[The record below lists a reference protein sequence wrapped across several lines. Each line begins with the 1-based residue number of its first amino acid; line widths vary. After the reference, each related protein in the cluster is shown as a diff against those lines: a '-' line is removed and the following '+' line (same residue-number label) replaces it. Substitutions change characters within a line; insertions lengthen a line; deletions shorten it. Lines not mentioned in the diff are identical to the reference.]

1 MEQHWS
7 PRIYTNRVTRPSRRP
22 IKMPLRTRVTDLL
35 KIDHPIIQG
44 GMHHV
49 GYASLAAAVS
59 NAGGLGTITALT
71 QRTPELLRDEIR
83 KCKALCQHKP
93 FAVNFTLL
101 PSLAPPDYQAYAD
114 VIVDEKVPVVETA
127 GRNPGQWISFFKKH
141 GITVVHKCVAIKHAL
156 TAEKLGADCISMD
169 GFECAGHPGENDV
182 GALVLLAKAAEKL
195 TVPFVASGGVG
206 NGRQLAACLALGADG
221 VNMGTRF
228 MATKEAPI
236 HDGIKKA
243 LVNGN
248 EHSTTLVMQSLGNT
262 ERVFKNDVAMEVR
275 AIEKKNPGKIE
286 AIRHLV
292 SGENYR
298 KSFQETGDANSSVWS
313 AGIVMGL
320 IDDVPT
326 CDELIKRMVRDAETI
341 IKQRMNSLVIPRSR
355 L

>member
-1 MEQHWS
+1 M
-7 PRIYTNRVTRPSRRP
+7 
-22 IKMPLRTRVTDLL
+22 
-35 KIDHPIIQG
+35 
-44 GMHHV
+44 
-49 GYASLAAAVS
+49 
-59 NAGGLGTITALT
+59 
-71 QRTPELLRDEIR
+71 
-83 KCKALCQHKP
+83 
-93 FAVNFTLL
+93 
-101 PSLAPPDYQAYAD
+101 
-114 VIVDEKVPVVETA
+114 
-127 GRNPGQWISFFKKH
+127 
-141 GITVVHKCVAIKHAL
+141 
-156 TAEKLGADCISMD
+156 
-169 GFECAGHPGENDV
+169 
-182 GALVLLAKAAEKL
+182 
-195 TVPFVASGGVG
+195 G

-275 AIEKKNPGKIE
+275 AIEEKNPGKIE